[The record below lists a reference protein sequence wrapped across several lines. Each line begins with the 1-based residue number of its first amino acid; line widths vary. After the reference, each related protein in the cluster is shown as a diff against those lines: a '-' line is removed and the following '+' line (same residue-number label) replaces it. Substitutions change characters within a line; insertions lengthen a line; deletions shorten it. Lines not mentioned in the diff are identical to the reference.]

1 MLFSVVMEM
10 SDKKFFIGVDSDGTA
25 FDSMTIKHTD
35 SFMPAMFQVWDLED
49 VKERVTE
56 IEQYINLYSKDRGI
70 NRFPGL
76 LMTFEKMIEENIFD
90 KDVSDLRAFVNSGK
104 GFSTKA
110 LEDFIKETDSEF
122 LKDVLK
128 WNNLSD
134 KLFAENCRDIQPFN
148 FVKQSLSKAIDKADI
163 GVISSA
169 TKEGLE
175 TDWKGGGIA
184 EFTSVILGKENGSK
198 KEQLKSETEG
208 KYDKECILMIGDAIG
223 DLEAAKSIDALFY
236 PIIAGEEEKSWEK
249 LYSEALDKF
258 FDGTYK
264 GKYEESLIDAFY
276 EKFN

>member
-1 MLFSVVMEM
+1 MFFLKVMEM

-35 SFMPAMFQVWDLED
+35 SFIPAMINVWKLDA
-49 VKERVTE
+49 VKERAGE
-56 IEQYINLYSKDRGI
+56 IEEYVNLYSKDRGI

-76 LMTFEKMIEENIFD
+76 LKTFEIMKNEGLFD
-90 KDVSDLRAFVNSGK
+90 KDFSDLNAFVNSGR

-110 LEDFIKETDSEF
+110 LESFIEETNSEF
-122 LKDVLK
+122 LKEVLE

-134 KLFAENCRDIQPFN
+134 KLFAENCKDIQPFD
-148 FVKQSLSKAIDKADI
+148 FVKQSLSKAIEKADI

-169 TKEGLE
+169 TREGLE

-184 EFTSVILGKENGSK
+184 KFTSVILGKENGSK

-208 KYDKECILMIGDAIG
+208 KYAKNCVLMIGDAIG

-236 PIIAGEEEKSWEK
+236 PIIAGEEERSWEK
-249 LYSEALDKF
+249 LYREALDKF
-258 FDGTYK
+258 FNGTYK
-264 GKYEESLIDAFY
+264 GDYEKSLIDTFY
-276 EKFN
+276 KKFN

>member
-35 SFMPAMFQVWDLED
+35 SFIPAMFQVWDLET

-90 KDVSDLRAFVNSGK
+90 KDVSDLRVFVNSGK

-134 KLFAENCRDIQPFN
+134 KLFAENCKDIQPFN

-175 TDWKGGGIA
+175 TDWRGGGIA
-184 EFTSVILGKENGSK
+184 QFTSVILGKENGSK

-208 KYDKECILMIGDAIG
+208 KYEKECILMIGDAIG
-223 DLEAAKSIDALFY
+223 DLEAAKSIDAHFY

-249 LYSEALDKF
+249 LYSDALDKF
-258 FDGTYK
+258 FDG
-264 GKYEESLIDAFY
+264 KYAGEYEKTLIDAFY
-276 EKFN
+276 KSFE

>member
-1 MLFSVVMEM
+1 ML
-10 SDKKFFIGVDSDGTA
+10 DKKFFIGVDSDGTA

-35 SFMPAMFQVWDLED
+35 SFIPAMFEVWGLDG
-49 VKERVTE
+49 VRERAAE

-76 LMTFEKMIEENIFD
+76 YMTFEQMKKEKIFD
-90 KDVSDLRAFVNSGK
+90 EDISDLDAFIKSGR

-110 LEDFIKETDSEF
+110 LEDFILETNSDF
-122 LKDVLK
+122 LKKVLE

-134 KLFAENCRDIQPFN
+134 ELFAENCKDIQPFN
-148 FVKQSLSKAIDKADI
+148 FVKQSFEKAKDKADI

-169 TKEGLE
+169 TREGLE

-184 EFTSVILGKENGSK
+184 QYASVILGKENGNK
-198 KEQLKSETEG
+198 KEQLRGEAHG
-208 KYDKECILMIGDAIG
+208 KYDKDKILMIGDAIG

-249 LYSEALDKF
+249 FYNEALDKF
-258 FDGTYK
+258 FDGSYADE
-264 GKYEESLIDAFY
+264 YEKSLIDAFY
-276 EKFN
+276 QRFN

>member
-1 MLFSVVMEM
+1 MLFSKVMEM

-35 SFMPAMFQVWDLED
+35 SFIPAMFQVWGLDG
-49 VKERVTE
+49 VQKRTAE

-76 LMTFEKMIEENIFD
+76 LMTFQRMIEEGIFD
-90 KDVSDLRAFVNSGK
+90 KNVSDLEAFVKSGK

-110 LEDFIKETDSEF
+110 LEDFIAETDSEF

-134 KLFAENCRDIQPFN
+134 KLFAENCKDIQPFN
-148 FVKQSLSKAIDKADI
+148 FVKQSLSKAQKKAVI

-169 TKEGLE
+169 TREGLE

-184 EFTSVILGKENGSK
+184 EFASVILGKENGNK
-198 KEQLKSETEG
+198 KEQLKSEAEG

-249 LYSEALDKF
+249 FYNESLDVF
-258 FDGTYK
+258 FNRKYAGE
-264 GKYEESLIDAFY
+264 YEESLIDAFY
-276 EKFN
+276 KKFE